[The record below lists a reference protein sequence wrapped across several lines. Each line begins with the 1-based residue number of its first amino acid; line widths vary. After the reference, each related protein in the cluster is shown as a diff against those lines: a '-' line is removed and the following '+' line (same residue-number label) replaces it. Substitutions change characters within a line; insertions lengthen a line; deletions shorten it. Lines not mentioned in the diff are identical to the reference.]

1 MTATDQNDQK
11 GAGKGMK
18 VQIELGF
25 NWEVGKLGLNEVAY
39 RVDELAPKILTQ
51 VVEQLA
57 SAYQET
63 IIDRLK
69 PGHSSSER
77 AGLGRHEVKGRPG
90 EMCRCRRVKRKG
102 FRWHPRCINSK
113 HGQLRIKLQV
123 VECLGCGKRFSP
135 LLDALKIEPYEG
147 HEDVLEKAVIDA
159 VIDTNYRRL
168 IEGHSL
174 DVSLGGVHNFVAG
187 SDIDKVL
194 GDELDLDRYRAILAD
209 GTKFKKQG
217 GKRGEMRVLVGITA
231 SGRLEPIGSW
241 VDTPWQEIERQAK
254 ARIKSDP
261 QQPPLFIYDGEPGL
275 EEFLA
280 GSVSGQQRCIWHA
293 PRGLYHAMWE
303 DGHGKKESR
312 PHQDTVAKIVAV
324 EIPEGDYDQL
334 GAESIETVR
343 DKYRDAKKDLTDL
356 IEILHQKNCPHAVE
370 YLQNLVKGLFHQVE
384 MWLTTGIIA
393 PKTTSL
399 LERLFRELGRRLKRI
414 AWGWSDRVATKLSK
428 MIMIKQ
434 YRPEIW
440 KKYWLKK
447 MGIEGHLT
455 IWVQSVSVAAGINI

>member
-1 MTATDQNDQK
+1 
-11 GAGKGMK
+11 MK

-25 NWEVGKLGLNEVAY
+25 NWEVGKLGLSEVVY
-39 RVDELAPKILTQ
+39 RVDELAPEILTQ

-57 SAYQET
+57 IAYQREVVE
-63 IIDRLK
+63 RLK
-69 PGHSSSER
+69 PGHSSAER
-77 AGLGRHEVKGRPG
+77 AGLGRHEVKGQSG
-90 EMCRCRRVKRKG
+90 QMCRCRRVKLKG

-113 HGQLRIKLQV
+113 HGQVRIKLQV

-135 LLDALKIEPYEG
+135 LLHALKIEPYGG

-187 SDIDKVL
+187 SDIDEVL
-194 GDELDLDRYRAILAD
+194 RDELALDRYRAVLAD
-209 GTKFKKQG
+209 GTKYKKQG

-231 SGRLEPIGSW
+231 SGSLEPIGSW
-241 VDTPWQEIERQAK
+241 VNTTWPEIERQAK

-261 QQPPLFIYDGEPGL
+261 KQPPLFIYDGEPGL
-275 EEFLA
+275 EDFLA
-280 GSVSGQQRCIWHA
+280 GSVRGQQRCTWHA

-303 DGHGKKESR
+303 DGKRKKEIR
-312 PHQDTVAKIVAV
+312 PHEDTVAKIVAI

-334 GAESIETVR
+334 NPESIDAVR
-343 DKYRDAKKDLTDL
+343 DKYRGAKKEMNDL
-356 IEILHQKNCPHAVE
+356 IELLHQKNCPHGVD

-384 MWLTTGIIA
+384 MWLATGIIA
-393 PKTTSL
+393 PKTTSR

-414 AWGWSDRVATKLSK
+414 AWGWSDRVVTRLSK

-434 YRPEIW
+434 YSPEIW
-440 KKYWLKK
+440 KQYWLKK
-447 MGIEGHLT
+447 MGIDGHLT
-455 IWVQSVSVAAGINI
+455 IWVQNVSVSSGINI

>member
-1 MTATDQNDQK
+1 
-11 GAGKGMK
+11 MK

-25 NWEVGKLGLNEVAY
+25 NWEVGKLGLNEMVY
-39 RVDELAPKILTQ
+39 RVDELASDLLKQ
-51 VVEQLA
+51 VVQQLA
-57 SAYQET
+57 EAYQEEVVE
-63 IIDRLK
+63 RLR
-69 PGHSSSER
+69 PGRPSSER
-77 AGLGRHEVKGRPG
+77 AGLGRHEHKGCPG
-90 EMCRCRRVKRKG
+90 RSCRCRKVKLKG
-102 FRWHPRCINSK
+102 FRPSPRCINSK
-113 HGQLRIKLQV
+113 FGQLRIRLQV
-123 VECLGCGKRFSP
+123 VECLGCGKRFCP
-135 LLDALKIEPYEG
+135 LLDALNIEPYAG
-147 HEDVLEKAVIDA
+147 HEDVLENAVIDA

-194 GDELDLDRYRAILAD
+194 GDELELDRYRAVLAD
-209 GTKFKKQG
+209 GTRFKKQG

-231 SGRLEPIGSW
+231 SGGLEPIGSW

-261 QQPPLFIYDGEPGL
+261 QQMPLFVYDGEPGL
-275 EEFLA
+275 DDFLA
-280 GSVSGQQRCIWHA
+280 GTVEGHQRCTWHA

-303 DGHGKKESR
+303 DGHGKKQSR
-312 PHQDTVAKIVAV
+312 EHEDKVAKIVAI

-334 GAESIETVR
+334 DPEAIDAVR
-343 DKYRDAKKDLTDL
+343 DVYRKAKKDMGDL
-356 IEILHQKNCPHAVE
+356 IEVLHQKECPHAVE
-370 YLQNLVKGLFHQVE
+370 YLKNLLKGMFAQVE
-384 MWLTTGIIA
+384 MWLATGVVA
-393 PKTTSL
+393 PKTTSR

-414 AWGWSDRVATKLSK
+414 AWGWSDKVATKLSK

-434 YRPEIW
+434 YQPEVW

-455 IWVQSVSVAAGINI
+455 IWVQSVSVASGLNI

>member
-1 MTATDQNDQK
+1 
-11 GAGKGMK
+11 MK

-25 NWEVGKLGLNEVAY
+25 NWEVGKLGLNEVVY
-39 RVDELAPKILTQ
+39 RVDELAPIILTQ
-51 VVEQLA
+51 VVEQLTG
-57 SAYQET
+57 AYQEE
-63 IIDRLK
+63 IVERLR
-69 PGHSSSER
+69 PGHRSSER
-77 AGLGRHEVKGRPG
+77 AGLGRHEVKGQPG
-90 EMCRCRRVKRKG
+90 VMCRCRRMKRKG

-113 HGQLRIKLQV
+113 HGQVRLRLQV
-123 VECLGCGKRFSP
+123 VECLTCGKQFCP
-135 LLDALKIEPYEG
+135 LLDALKIEPYGG

-174 DVSLGGVHNFVAG
+174 DVSLGGIHNFVAG
-187 SDIDKVL
+187 SDIDEVL
-194 GDELDLDRYRAILAD
+194 RDELALDRYRAVLAD
-209 GTKFKKQG
+209 GTKYKKQG

-241 VDTPWQEIERQAK
+241 VNTTWPEIERQTK

-275 EEFLA
+275 EDFLA
-280 GSVSGQQRCIWHA
+280 GSVSGQQRCTWHA

-303 DGHGKKESR
+303 DGRRKKEIQ
-312 PHQDTVAKIVAV
+312 PHEDTVAKIVAI

-334 GAESIETVR
+334 SDRSIDAVR
-343 DKYRDAKKDLTDL
+343 EKYRDAKKELTDL
-356 IEILHQKNCPHAVE
+356 IEILHQKNCPHGVE

-384 MWLTTGIIA
+384 LWLATGIIA
-393 PKTTSL
+393 PKTTSR

-414 AWGWSDRVATKLSK
+414 AWGWSDRVVTRLSK

-434 YRPEIW
+434 YRPEVW
-440 KKYWLKK
+440 KQYWLKK

-455 IWVQSVSVAAGINI
+455 IWVQSVSVAAGVNI

>member
-1 MTATDQNDQK
+1 
-11 GAGKGMK
+11 MK

-39 RVDELAPKILTQ
+39 RVDELAPTILTQ

-57 SAYQET
+57 SAYQDEVVE
-63 IIDRLK
+63 RLK

-77 AGLGRHEVKGRPG
+77 TGLGRHEVKGRPG

-113 HGQLRIKLQV
+113 HGQLRIRLQV
-123 VECLGCGKRFSP
+123 VECLGCGKQFCP
-135 LLDALKIEPYEG
+135 LLDALNIEPYGG

-187 SDIDKVL
+187 SDIDEVL
-194 GDELDLDRYRAILAD
+194 REELALDRYQAVLAD
-209 GTKFKKQG
+209 GTKYKKQG

-241 VDTPWQEIERQAK
+241 VNTPWQEIERQAK

-275 EEFLA
+275 EDFLA
-280 GSVSGQQRCIWHA
+280 GSVSGQQRCTWHA

-303 DGHGKKESR
+303 DGKRKNEIR
-312 PHQDTVAKIVAV
+312 PHEDTVAKIVAI
-324 EIPEGDYDQL
+324 EIPEGEYDQL
-334 GAESIETVR
+334 SSESIDAVR
-343 DKYRDAKKDLTDL
+343 EKYWEAKKDLTDL
-356 IEILHQKNCPHAVE
+356 IEVLHQKDCPHGVE
-370 YLQNLVKGLFHQVE
+370 YLQNLAKGLFHQVE
-384 MWLTTGIIA
+384 MWLATGVIA
-393 PKTTSL
+393 PKTTSR

-414 AWGWSDRVATKLSK
+414 AWGWSDRVVTRLSK

-434 YRPEIW
+434 YRPEVW
-440 KKYWLKK
+440 KQYWMRK

-455 IWVQSVSVAAGINI
+455 IWVQSVSVASGVNI

>member
-1 MTATDQNDQK
+1 
-11 GAGKGMK
+11 MK

-25 NWEVGKLGLNEVAY
+25 NWEVGKLGLNEMVY

-57 SAYQET
+57 SAYQDEVAE
-63 IIDRLK
+63 RLK
-69 PGHSSSER
+69 PGHSSSQR
-77 AGLGRHEVKGRPG
+77 AGLGRHEVKGKPG
-90 EMCRCRRVKRKG
+90 VMCRCRCVKWKG

-113 HGQLRIKLQV
+113 HGQVRIRLRV
-123 VECLGCGKRFSP
+123 VECLGCGKQFCP
-135 LLDALKIEPYEG
+135 LLDALKIEPYGG
-147 HEDVLEKAVIDA
+147 HEDVLEKAVMDA

-187 SDIDKVL
+187 SDIDEVL
-194 GDELDLDRYRAILAD
+194 REELALDRYQAVLAD

-241 VDTPWQEIERQAK
+241 VDTTWPEIERQAK

-261 QQPPLFIYDGEPGL
+261 KQPPLFIYDGEPGL
-275 EEFLA
+275 EDFLA
-280 GSVSGQQRCIWHA
+280 GSVSGQQRCTWHA

-303 DGHGKKESR
+303 DGQRKKEIA
-312 PHQDTVAKIVAV
+312 PHQDEIAKIVAI
-324 EIPEGDYDQL
+324 EIPEGEYDQL
-334 GAESIETVR
+334 SPEAIDVVR
-343 DKYRDAKKDLTDL
+343 DTYRDAKRDLTNL
-356 IEILHQKNCPHAVE
+356 IEVLHQKNCPHAVE
-370 YLQNLVKGLFHQVE
+370 YLKNLVKGLFHQVE
-384 MWLTTGIIA
+384 MWLATGIIA
-393 PKTTSL
+393 PKTTSR

-414 AWGWSDRVATKLSK
+414 AWGWSDRVVTRLSK

-440 KKYWLKK
+440 KQYWLKK
-447 MGIEGHLT
+447 MGIEGRLT
-455 IWVQSVSVAAGINI
+455 IWVQSVSVAAGVNI